1 MTRLYLTVFTFIF
14 TLSFTFS
21 SFAESSR
28 FIAGFEDIP
37 LMSGLKQSE
46 TDDFSFGNEETRYIE
61 ARLSAA
67 TKTSFDDV
75 KKFYQDT
82 LKQFGWKELKN
93 ENSQLVFYREN
104 DQLEINRISRLP
116 LKISII
122 LKNRT

>member
-1 MTRLYLTVFTFIF
+1 MIRLCLTIFIF
-14 TLSFTFS
+14 ALLFTFS
-21 SFAESSR
+21 ASAESSR

-37 LMSGLKQSE
+37 LKSGLKQSE

-61 ARLSAA
+61 VKLSA
-67 TKTSFDDV
+67 TRKTTFSNV

-82 LKQFGWKELKN
+82 LKQFGWKELRN
-93 ENSQLVFYREN
+93 EKDQLVFYREK
-104 DQLEINRISRLP
+104 DQLEIHRISRLP